1 MSDGERVQ
9 DILNIK
15 DKVSGATEQ
24 PIRRRLDKLG
34 NSPEEGVWSE
44 EYGTLREDL
53 EPFTRAAT
61 SELIQAITERVREQ
75 RLFTEEEVEL
85 AARRFDYHATGV
97 LEFAQVKKIRQQMAD
112 DGESFDIDAAIA
124 SVTSLDESDDA
135 FVPRLPGKNPL
146 TLREAIE
153 QNINLEFD
161 EKHSLG
167 LFDPLSKDEPEYI
180 DTGQD
185 PLNPTHWGDTEEDRG
200 LLSDQRRL
208 VGAGLLRYNET
219 ELAEDFDKQADL
231 YTSGDFI
238 REALYATNARLLQEK
253 IARGVEA
260 KLTPEQITAQLQKE
274 YPEYEDDFG
283 NIVQEV
289 QKAMDGGEGIGT
301 WGMYR
306 KILALYGRDHKVSLA
321 KIAALSAASSAGELG
336 AGVLVPKGLLTKN
349 PWLVAGGAAAMMGA
363 HIARTFQAHKTE
375 SLVRELSQGK
385 EGFEGTVLEV
395 TRQVVQAQPD
405 IVSINRAGFS
415 SSPRALEIQT
425 HRLQKILSSIPAELI
440 PALINSLVS
449 GIYLTQSSPEGEQL
463 AAILVNTGWHSGA
476 MALQMKAESAIE
488 RSRQAAT
495 VATHNT
501 RADLMGAGGEGYVDS
516 LHVQDVLDAE
526 RSLASRESSM
536 RRNYRLPQ
544 VGPRGVAL
552 LLNST
557 LYALGIEGVNLD
569 EVVAQSSAQAQI
581 AEAAVGTGASIMRT
595 TPQLRALAEFYN
607 SIMLQ
612 DSQIGKEIPTS
623 NDIRLVG
630 IQRVDAKGN
639 KYFDAEQVNIQ
650 QGEKYQLVGSPGG
663 GKSTF
668 YEVLYGEGAD
678 GGLMTVGGFRFG
690 EVDKRAY
697 RESIGIKPQAVDT
710 IEGSLAANLAGL
722 RFDQDRLL
730 AGQVL
735 AGSHRFREMY
745 QKYQA
750 NEPDNYKLSYD
761 DLNAE
766 TKAHVAAE
774 ILEKERVVSTF
785 VRSQETGL
793 SGGQRQLLG
802 LWRIKFQIEFAKKHQ
817 GEQGVQ
823 RVRTILLDEPLKELS
838 GELRKEAEALILE
851 WLDDEELTVIM
862 SNHETLPPDSV
873 LGQRL
878 STLHKIQAENGKV
891 TNIG

>member
-9 DILNIK
+9 GILDIH
-15 DKVSGATEQ
+15 DKVVDATGE
-24 PIRRRLDKLG
+24 PIRGRLDKLG
-34 NSPEEGVWSE
+34 NSQHEGVWSE
-44 EYGTLREDL
+44 EYGTLREYL
-53 EPFTRAAT
+53 EPFAQAA
-61 SELIQAITERVREQ
+61 SGELIQAITERVREQ
-75 RLFTEEEVEL
+75 RLFTEEEVER

-97 LEFAQVKKIRQQMAD
+97 LEFAQVKEIRDQMED
-112 DGESFDIDAAIA
+112 DGESFEIEEAIA
-124 SVTSLDESDDA
+124 SVTLLDQSGDA
-135 FVPRLPGKNPL
+135 FVPRLPGKNKL
-146 TLREAIE
+146 TLREAID
-153 QNINLEFD
+153 QNIEQLEFD
-161 EKHSLG
+161 DEHPLG
-167 LFDPLSKDEPEYI
+167 LFNPLSKDEPEYI

-185 PLNPTHWGDTEEDRG
+185 PLNPEHWGDTEEDMD
-200 LLSDQRRL
+200 LLADQRRL
-208 VGAGLLRYNET
+208 VRAGLLRYNET
-219 ELAEDFDKQADL
+219 ELAEDFDEKSEL
-231 YTSGDFI
+231 YTPGDFI

-260 KLTPEQITAQLQKE
+260 KLTPAQITAQLQKE
-274 YPEYEDDFG
+274 YPGYEGDVAHMVNTIQD
-283 NIVQEV
+283 E
-289 QKAMDGGEGIGT
+289 MSPGGGIGS

-306 KILALYGRDHKVSLA
+306 KILSLYGRGHKLSLA
-321 KIAALSAASSAGELG
+321 TIVGLSAASSATEIG
-336 AGVLVPKGLLTKN
+336 AGVLAQRGIQEQRPNELLVGAGL
-349 PWLVAGGAAAMMGA
+349 MMGA
-363 HIARTFQAHKTE
+363 GLLRTLQANRTEVLTREIA
-375 SLVRELSQGK
+375 QGD
-385 EGFEGTVLEV
+385 EGFEGTVLAV
-395 TRQVVQAQPD
+395 IRQSVSARPD
-405 IVSINRAGFS
+405 LAVINRAS
-415 SSPRALEIQT
+415 IVSSPRALEMQT
-425 HRLQKILSSIPAELI
+425 QRLQKVLASIPADLI
-440 PALINSLVS
+440 PAVVNSLVAGS
-449 GIYLTQSSPEGEQL
+449 YIARTSPEGAVLAGMLINTGYSFGVTAAHMRADAQL
-463 AAILVNTGWHSGA
+463 ESARQRIGVSTHNAIADLVN
-476 MALQMKAESAIE
+476 
-488 RSRQAAT
+488 
-495 VATHNT
+495 
-501 RADLMGAGGEGYVDS
+501 AGGEGLVNVPG
-516 LHVQDVLDAE
+516 VQNILEEA
-526 RSLASRESSM
+526 RNLAREEAAV
-536 RRNYRLPQ
+536 RLKYRLAQ
-544 VGPRGVAL
+544 VGTRGTALAINAL
-552 LLNST
+552 LA
-557 LYALGIEGVNLD
+557 ALGVDVDMDTI
-569 EVVAQSSAQAQI
+569 VAQSSAQAQV
-581 AEAAVGTGASIMRT
+581 ADAVSGTGASVMRNL
-595 TPQLRALAEFYN
+595 PQLHELATFYN
-607 SIMLQ
+607 SIMLEDTQ
-612 DSQIGKEIPTS
+612 TGKEVPIK
-623 NDIRLVG
+623 NDVRLAG
-630 IQRVDAKGN
+630 IQRIDTQGHP
-639 KYFDAEQVNIQ
+639 YFEAADVRIQ